1 MVTAVGSVRPLPDSH
16 DVNEVVIALVGGTP
30 GAEPKAW
37 GSAVFIAPG
46 VALTASHVIEAY
58 WKQFDDLGRWDDKTT
73 TAGFALQAF
82 QYVRGSS
89 QLIVW
94 HVIAAWHSPVVDVAV
109 IQLVPDHDLPRD
121 YRWPYV
127 TLDVAPPTVGTEV
140 QAFGFPVHQ
149 ASFNASAG
157 WALEHEP
164 LGSRGVVTQCYPER
178 RDRVLR
184 NYPCFEM
191 DIETL
196 DGMSGGP
203 VFDRTGYL
211 RGINCSGFDGAEAAR
226 HVSYASILWPAL
238 ALPIRPTPHLGLS
251 EGDTRLLHLARD
263 GRLHAINHE
272 RLRFEALEDETN
284 AAFE

>member
-1 MVTAVGSVRPLPDSH
+1 MAGVGSVRSLPDSH
-16 DVNEVVIALVGGTP
+16 DVNEVVIALVGGSP

-37 GSAVFIAPG
+37 GSGVLIAPG
-46 VALTASHVIEAY
+46 VGLTASHVLEAY
-58 WKQFDDLGRWDDKTT
+58 WKQFDDLGRWDQKSS
-73 TAGFALQAF
+73 TAGFALQAL
-82 QYVRGSS
+82 QYVPGSS
-89 QLIVW
+89 QPIVW
-94 HVIAAWHSPVVDVAV
+94 HVRGAWHSPAVDVAV

-127 TLDVAPPTVGTEV
+127 TLDVAPPAVGTEV
-140 QAFGFPVHQ
+140 QAFGFPVHE
-149 ASFNASAG
+149 ALFNASTG
-157 WALEHEP
+157 WVLAHEP
-164 LGSRGVVTQCYPER
+164 VGSRGVVTQCYPER

-203 VFDRTGYL
+203 VFDRAGHL
-211 RGINCSGFDGAEAAR
+211 RGIICSGFDSGEAAR

-238 ALPIRPTPHLGLS
+238 ALPIEPTPHLGLS

-263 GRLHAINHE
+263 RRLHAINHE
-272 RLRFEALEDETN
+272 RLRLEADGEGVN
-284 AAFE
+284 AFE